1 MITLQTGVGQ
11 KLQKVMSNVRQR
23 KSVNSEAKENKA
35 KEQKNGSPKIT
46 KKETENKGFYRHI
59 LKRFLK
65 HICGLLFFLYVV
77 IPVFVKTNP
86 WIHSKMVFLNM
97 VRWPPFI
104 DLTKPWEF
112 GLRGARNFY
121 LDVNEESR
129 IGVWQILPNS
139 SVEEGGD
146 FDKLLGNGKTV
157 ILYLHGTTG
166 TRGGWHRVQLL
177 KLLASLDFHVVAFD
191 YRGYGDSKGHPTE
204 DGVVEDGYF
213 MYKWIKERSKDSTVI
228 LWGHSLGTAIT
239 TKLARLLC
247 LKNEDPDGV
256 VLESPFNNIRDAAIR
271 HPFTAVS
278 IQSPFNNIRD
288 AAIRHPFTAVSIQSP
303 FNNIRDAAIRHP
315 FTAVSIQ
322 SPFNN
327 IRDAAIRHPFT
338 AVSIQ
343 SPFNNIRDAAI
354 RHPFTAVSIQSP
366 FNNIRDAAIRHPFT
380 AVNAAIRH
388 PFTAVSIQSPFNNIR
403 DAAIRHPFTALFRFM
418 PMFKEIFIDTIA
430 ENGIYFSSDENI
442 AQVTSPLMM
451 IHAEDDEIVPYELGR
466 KLYEAAEKTRT
477 TGSASIE
484 FIPFYVMCVNL
495 YEAAEK
501 TRTTGSASI
510 EFISFNASEGLGH
523 KHIFKALEIPNIIK
537 NFIHETC
544 QK

>member
-1 MITLQTGVGQ
+1 
-11 KLQKVMSNVRQR
+11 MSNVRQR
-23 KSVNSEAKENKA
+23 KTVNSEAKENKA
-35 KEQKNGSPKIT
+35 KEQKNGSPKIN

-65 HICGLLFFLYVV
+65 QICGLLFFLYVI

-129 IGVWQILPNS
+129 IGVWQILANS
-139 SVEEGGD
+139 SVEKGGD
-146 FDKLLGNGKTV
+146 FDKPLGNGKKV

-213 MYKWIKERSKDSTVI
+213 MYKWIKERSKDSSVI

-247 LKNEDPDGV
+247 IKNEDPDGV
-256 VLESPFNNIRDAAIR
+256 VLE
-271 HPFTAVS
+271 
-278 IQSPFNNIRD
+278 
-288 AAIRHPFTAVSIQSP
+288 
-303 FNNIRDAAIRHP
+303 
-315 FTAVSIQ
+315 
-322 SPFNN
+322 
-327 IRDAAIRHPFT
+327 
-338 AVSIQ
+338 
-343 SPFNNIRDAAI
+343 
-354 RHPFTAVSIQSP
+354 
-366 FNNIRDAAIRHPFT
+366 
-380 AVNAAIRH
+380 
-388 PFTAVSIQSPFNNIR
+388 SPFNNIR

-466 KLYEAAEKTRT
+466 KLYEAAEKTRK
-477 TGSASIE
+477 I
-484 FIPFYVMCVNL
+484 
-495 YEAAEK
+495 
-501 TRTTGSASI
+501 GSASI

-523 KHIFKALEIPNIIK
+523 KHIFKALEIPNIVK

-544 QK
+544 RKD